1 MIAAIHAGW
10 KGAFKGIIKRT
21 LNFMIKKGCD
31 PKNVTAV
38 IGPCISVKNY
48 EVKKDFI
55 KKLIKKDG
63 KNKKFFKKIQ
73 NKDFF
78 DLKKYVLSQL
88 KALNIKKIDI
98 INKNTFNPKNNFF
111 SARRSISRN
120 ENDYGRNISVIMINW
135 QYLMKLLTGNSNKPL
150 SKNIAKY
157 LKSKLVNSSIKKF
170 SDGEIYIEIN
180 ENIRGNSI
188 FIIQSISSPAN
199 DNLME
204 LLLCIDALKR
214 SSAKNIT
221 AVIPYFGYARQD
233 RKVVP
238 RTSISAKLVSNLIT
252 KAGADR
258 VVTVDLHAGQI
269 QGFFDIP
276 VDNLFATPIFAR
288 HAKKNIKSKNII
300 CVAPDVGGTERAR
313 ALGKILNVELAIV
326 DKRRPKPGQ
335 SKVMNVIGN
344 VKGKTC
350 IIVDDII
357 DSGGTIVNAAKAL
370 KDRGAKEVY
379 VYITHGVLSGE
390 AVDKIKKSVIRKL
403 VITDTIDNHDK
414 IKNVKNIEVLPI
426 SALMG
431 EAIKRISN
439 STSVSDLFK

>member
-1 MIAAIHAGW
+1 
-10 KGAFKGIIKRT
+10 
-21 LNFMIKKGCD
+21 
-31 PKNVTAV
+31 
-38 IGPCISVKNY
+38 
-48 EVKKDFI
+48 
-55 KKLIKKDG
+55 
-63 KNKKFFKKIQ
+63 
-73 NKDFF
+73 
-78 DLKKYVLSQL
+78 
-88 KALNIKKIDI
+88 
-98 INKNTFNPKNNFF
+98 
-111 SARRSISRN
+111 
-120 ENDYGRNISVIMINW
+120 
-135 QYLMKLLTGNSNKPL
+135 MKLLTGNSNKVL

-157 LKSKLVNSSIKKF
+157 LKTKLVNSSIRKF
-170 SDGEIYIEIN
+170 ADGEIYVELN

-276 VDNLFATPIFAR
+276 VDNLFSTPIFAR
-288 HAKKNIKSKNII
+288 HARKKIKSKKII

-313 ALGKILNVELAIV
+313 ALAKLLNVGLAIV

-335 SKVMNVIGN
+335 SQVMNVIGD
-344 VKGKTC
+344 VTGQTC

-370 KDRGAKEVY
+370 KTRGAKEVY
-379 VYITHGVLSGE
+379 VYITHGVLTGD
-390 AVDKIKKSVIRKL
+390 AVKKIKNSVIKSL
-403 VITDTIDNHDK
+403 VITDTIDNGQK
-414 IKNVKNIEVLPI
+414 TRNVKNIEVLPI
-426 SALMG
+426 SSLMG

>member
-1 MIAAIHAGW
+1 
-10 KGAFKGIIKRT
+10 
-21 LNFMIKKGCD
+21 
-31 PKNVTAV
+31 
-38 IGPCISVKNY
+38 
-48 EVKKDFI
+48 
-55 KKLIKKDG
+55 
-63 KNKKFFKKIQ
+63 
-73 NKDFF
+73 
-78 DLKKYVLSQL
+78 
-88 KALNIKKIDI
+88 
-98 INKNTFNPKNNFF
+98 
-111 SARRSISRN
+111 
-120 ENDYGRNISVIMINW
+120 
-135 QYLMKLLTGNSNKPL
+135 MKLLSGNSNKIL
-150 SKNIAKY
+150 SKNIANY
-157 LKSKLVNSSIKKF
+157 LKSKLVNSSIRNF
-170 SDGEIYIEIN
+170 SDGEIYVEIN

-252 KAGADR
+252 TAGADR

-288 HAKKNIKSKNII
+288 HVKKKIKSKNII

-313 ALGKILNVELAIV
+313 ALGKLLNIGLAIV
-326 DKRRPKPGQ
+326 DKRRPKPGKSQ
-335 SKVMNVIGN
+335 VMNVIGD

-350 IIVDDII
+350 LIVDDII

-370 KDRGAKEVY
+370 KKRGAKEVY
-379 VYITHGVLSGE
+379 VYITHGVLSGD
-390 AVDKIKKSVIRKL
+390 AVKKTTDSVTKNL
-403 VITDTIDNHDK
+403 VITATLDNNNK
-414 IKNVKNIEVLPI
+414 IKGVKNIEVLPI
-426 SALMG
+426 SGLMG

>member
-1 MIAAIHAGW
+1 
-10 KGAFKGIIKRT
+10 
-21 LNFMIKKGCD
+21 
-31 PKNVTAV
+31 
-38 IGPCISVKNY
+38 
-48 EVKKDFI
+48 
-55 KKLIKKDG
+55 
-63 KNKKFFKKIQ
+63 
-73 NKDFF
+73 
-78 DLKKYVLSQL
+78 
-88 KALNIKKIDI
+88 
-98 INKNTFNPKNNFF
+98 
-111 SARRSISRN
+111 
-120 ENDYGRNISVIMINW
+120 
-135 QYLMKLLTGNSNKPL
+135 MKLLTGNSNKVL

-170 SDGEIYIEIN
+170 SDGEIYVEIN

-288 HAKKNIKSKNII
+288 HVRKKIKSKRII

-313 ALGKILNVELAIV
+313 ALGKLLNVGLAIV

-335 SKVMNVIGN
+335 SQVMNVIGD
-344 VKGKTC
+344 VKDQTC

-370 KDRGAKEVY
+370 KERGAKEVY
-379 VYITHGVLSGE
+379 VYITHGVLSGD
-390 AVDKIKKSVIRKL
+390 AVKKIKTSVIKNL
-403 VITDTIDNHDK
+403 VITDTIENISK
-414 IKNVKNIEVLPI
+414 TKNVKNIEVLPI
-426 SALMG
+426 SGLMG

>member
-1 MIAAIHAGW
+1 
-10 KGAFKGIIKRT
+10 
-21 LNFMIKKGCD
+21 
-31 PKNVTAV
+31 
-38 IGPCISVKNY
+38 
-48 EVKKDFI
+48 
-55 KKLIKKDG
+55 
-63 KNKKFFKKIQ
+63 
-73 NKDFF
+73 
-78 DLKKYVLSQL
+78 
-88 KALNIKKIDI
+88 
-98 INKNTFNPKNNFF
+98 
-111 SARRSISRN
+111 
-120 ENDYGRNISVIMINW
+120 
-135 QYLMKLLTGNSNKPL
+135 MKLLTGNSNKIL

-157 LKSKLVNSSIKKF
+157 LKSKLVNSSIRKF
-170 SDGEIYIEIN
+170 SDGEIYVEIN

-288 HAKKNIKSKNII
+288 HVKKKIKSKKII

-313 ALGKILNVELAIV
+313 ALGKLLNAGLAIV

-335 SKVMNVIGN
+335 SQVMNVIGD
-344 VKGKTC
+344 VKDQTC

-357 DSGGTIVNAAKAL
+357 DSGGTIINAAKAL
-370 KDRGAKEVY
+370 KERGAKEVY
-379 VYITHGVLSGE
+379 VYITHGVLSGD
-390 AVDKIKKSVIRKL
+390 AVKKIKNSVIKNL
-403 VITDTIDNHDK
+403 VITDTINNGEK
-414 IKNVKNIEVLPI
+414 TKSVKNIEVLPI
-426 SALMG
+426 SGLMG

>member
-1 MIAAIHAGW
+1 M
-10 KGAFKGIIKRT
+10 
-21 LNFMIKKGCD
+21 
-31 PKNVTAV
+31 
-38 IGPCISVKNY
+38 
-48 EVKKDFI
+48 
-55 KKLIKKDG
+55 
-63 KNKKFFKKIQ
+63 KILSGTS
-73 NKDFF
+73 N
-78 DLKKYVLSQL
+78 LK
-88 KALNIKKIDI
+88 
-98 INKNTFNPKNNFF
+98 
-111 SARRSISRN
+111 
-120 ENDYGRNISVIMINW
+120 
-135 QYLMKLLTGNSNKPL
+135 L
-150 SKNIAKY
+150 SKDISKR
-157 LKSKLVNSSIKKF
+157 LKLKLVNTNIKRF
-170 SDGEIYIEIN
+170 ADGEIYIEVN

-188 FIIQSISSPAN
+188 FIVQSISSPAN

-276 VDNLFATPIFAR
+276 VDNLFSTPIFAR
-288 HAKKNIKSKNII
+288 HAKKKIKSKKII

-313 ALGKILNVELAIV
+313 ALGKLLNVGLAIV

-335 SKVMNVIGN
+335 SQVMNVIGD
-344 VKGKTC
+344 VKGQTC

-370 KDRGAKEVY
+370 KSRGAKDVY
-379 VYITHGVLSGE
+379 VYITHGVLSGD
-390 AVDKIKKSVIRKL
+390 AIKKIKNSVIKNL
-403 VITDTIDNHDK
+403 VITDTIDNVHK
-414 IKNVKNIEVLPI
+414 TKNVKNIEVLPI
-426 SALMG
+426 SGLMG

>member
-1 MIAAIHAGW
+1 M
-10 KGAFKGIIKRT
+10 
-21 LNFMIKKGCD
+21 
-31 PKNVTAV
+31 
-38 IGPCISVKNY
+38 
-48 EVKKDFI
+48 
-55 KKLIKKDG
+55 
-63 KNKKFFKKIQ
+63 KI
-73 NKDFF
+73 
-78 DLKKYVLSQL
+78 
-88 KALNIKKIDI
+88 
-98 INKNTFNPKNNFF
+98 
-111 SARRSISRN
+111 
-120 ENDYGRNISVIMINW
+120 
-135 QYLMKLLTGNSNKPL
+135 LTGNSNKNL
-150 SKNIAKY
+150 SSKISKY
-157 LKSKLVNSSIKKF
+157 LKNKLVNSSIRKF

-188 FIIQSISSPAN
+188 FIIQGISSPAN

-258 VVTVDLHAGQI
+258 IVTVDLHAGQI

-276 VDNLFATPIFAR
+276 VDNLFSTPIFAR
-288 HAKKNIKSKNII
+288 HIKRKIKSKNLI
-300 CVAPDVGGTERAR
+300 CVAPDVGGVERTR
-313 ALGKILNVELAIV
+313 ALGRKLDIGLAII
-326 DKRRPKPGQ
+326 DKRRPAPGKSQ
-335 SKVMNVIGN
+335 VMNVIGN

-379 VYITHGVLSGE
+379 VYITHGVLTGE
-390 AVDKIKKSVIRKL
+390 AVRKIKLSSIKNL
-403 VITDTIDNHDK
+403 VITDTIDNSGKTNK
-414 IKNVKNIEVLPI
+414 INNIEVLSI
-426 SALMG
+426 ANLMG